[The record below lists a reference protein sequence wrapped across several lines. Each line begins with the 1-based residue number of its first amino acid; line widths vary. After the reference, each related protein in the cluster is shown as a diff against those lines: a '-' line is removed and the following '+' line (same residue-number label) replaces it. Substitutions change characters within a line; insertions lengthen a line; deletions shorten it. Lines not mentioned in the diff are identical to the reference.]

1 MTDIDHPRNHP
12 TPIHRRIAQRLAAA
26 IEAGD
31 YAPGSRLPSEATL
44 VREFGVSR
52 GTLRHALSTLRA
64 AGLIEAVPTRG
75 TFVRSATP
83 ATSSERRRTIGVVV
97 PSVARP
103 YVPDLLVA
111 IEDELH
117 ARGYSMVVGSSGST
131 PQQQAGRIRRILDDG
146 VAGLIAYPIDYEPDP
161 ELYESL
167 VARHFP
173 VVLVDR
179 HLVGHDLDAV
189 VAENVGGAHA
199 VVSHLVGEGFRRIA
213 FVSTDNVTTTSVA
226 ERLQG
231 YEHAL
236 TAAGIPLDR
245 RLVFTDIPV
254 VANWGTDYRE
264 ASRMNAARIAA
275 FLERTQPDAVFALHD
290 HLALEVVVA
299 ARSLGRQVPE
309 ELGVAGFDDD
319 PLLGELAL
327 PLTTVAQPR
336 ERIGREAAAIVVD
349 RIEGRRSAPARIVLP
364 TRLVVRASTLRASVA
379 AASA

>member
-1 MTDIDHPRNHP
+1 MTDGDARDHP
-12 TPIHRRIAQRLAAA
+12 TPIHRRIAQSLAAA

-31 YAPGSRLPSEATL
+31 YPPGSRLPSEASL
-44 VREFGVSR
+44 VRELGVSR
-52 GTLRHALSTLRA
+52 GTLRQALATLRA
-64 AGLIEAVPTRG
+64 EGLIEAVPTRG
-75 TFVRSATP
+75 TFVRSAKP
-83 ATSSERRRTIGVVV
+83 TSSPERRRTIGVVV

-131 PQQQAGRIRRILDDG
+131 RQQQAGRIRRILDEG

-161 ELYESL
+161 ELFESL
-167 VARHFP
+167 VARQFP
-173 VVLVDR
+173 VVLIDR
-179 HLVGHDLDAV
+179 HLVGHDIDAV
-189 VAENVGGAHA
+189 VADNLAGGHA
-199 VVSHLVGEGFRRIA
+199 VVNHLIAEGYRRIA

-236 TAAGIPLDR
+236 AAAGLSVDR
-245 RLVFTDIPV
+245 GLVFTDIPV

-264 ASRMNAARIAA
+264 ASRKNAGRIAK
-275 FLERTQPDAVFALHD
+275 FLARAEPDAVFALHD
-290 HLALEVVVA
+290 HLALEVIVA

-319 PLLGELAL
+319 PLLGELAV

-336 ERIGREAAAIVVD
+336 DRIGRVAAGVVVD
-349 RIEGRRSAPARIVLP
+349 RIEGRGTGPARIVLP
-364 TRLVVRASTLRASVA
+364 TRLVVRASTLRTPVT

>member
-1 MTDIDHPRNHP
+1 MTDSDARDHP
-12 TPIHRRIAQRLAAA
+12 TPIHRRIAEALATA
-26 IEAGD
+26 IEAGE
-31 YAPGSRLPSEATL
+31 YPAGGRLPSEASL

-52 GTLRHALSTLRA
+52 GTLRQALATLRA
-64 AGLIEAVPTRG
+64 DGLIEAVPTRG
-75 TFVRSATP
+75 TFVRAATP
-83 ATSSERRRTIGVVV
+83 AALRERRRTIGVVV
-97 PSVARP
+97 PGVARP

-131 PQQQAGRIRRILDDG
+131 RQQQAGRIRRILDDG

-161 ELYESL
+161 DLYESL
-167 VARHFP
+167 VTRHFP

-189 VAENVGGAHA
+189 VADNVGGAHA
-199 VVSHLVGEGFRRIA
+199 VVSHLLAEGYRRIA

-236 TAAGIPLDR
+236 VTGGLAIDR
-245 RLVFTDIPV
+245 GLVFTDIPV
-254 VANWGTDYRE
+254 VASWGTDYRE
-264 ASRMNAARIAA
+264 TSRMNAARIAG
-275 FLERTQPDAVFALHD
+275 FLSRTEPDAVFALHD

-299 ARSLGRQVPE
+299 ARSLGQAVPE
-309 ELGVAGFDDD
+309 DLGVAGFDDD
-319 PLLGELAL
+319 PLLGELAV

-336 ERIGREAAAIVVD
+336 DRIGRTAAGLVVD
-349 RIEGRRSAPARIVLP
+349 QIEGRRSAPARIVLP
-364 TRLVVRASTLRASVA
+364 TRLVVRSSTLRAPVTA
-379 AASA
+379 ATA